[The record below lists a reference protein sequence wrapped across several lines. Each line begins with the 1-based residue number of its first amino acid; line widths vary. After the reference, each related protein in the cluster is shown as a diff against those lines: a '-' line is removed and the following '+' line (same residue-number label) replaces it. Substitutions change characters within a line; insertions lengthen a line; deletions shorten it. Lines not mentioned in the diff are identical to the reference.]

1 LTSTPDPRAIIES
14 LGLVPVI
21 NAAGFPSR
29 LGGATLAPAVRAA
42 MDAAAQHFVPITEMQ
57 ERASALIAGVTGSE
71 AGCVASGGAACL
83 TLAAAACMT
92 GDDPAAID
100 RLPDTTGL
108 KGEIVVH
115 RAHRNAFDHA
125 IRVSGARF
133 VEFGYVGVA
142 SGVGAYRWQLEAAIT
157 EKTTAVFYPGAV
169 TQFVLPLRDVIEV
182 AHAHDIP
189 VIVDAAGTMPP
200 VSNLKRFIAEGAD
213 LVAFSGGKLVRGPS
227 ASGFLAGRRDL
238 IRAATVQ
245 HQDAFV
251 HPDVWRPPFGEPGS
265 NRLTEPPHQGL
276 GRVLKVGRE
285 EIAGLMVAL
294 EAFAKRDHDADQR
307 GWRSMCEQVATGLRP
322 VNWNGVKITMVE
334 APWINVLITFPDRA
348 YAARTVR
355 ALEAGRPRV
364 FVAANRIS
372 NAEIAIMPH
381 NLTEQDV
388 PDLIGRLRE
397 AITASAA

>member
-1 LTSTPDPRAIIES
+1 MTSTPDPRAIIES

-133 VEFGYVGVA
+133 VEFGYLGVA

-157 EKTTAVFYPGAV
+157 EKTAAVFYPGAV
-169 TQFVLPLRDVIEV
+169 TQFVLPLRDVIDRSE
-182 AHAHDIP
+182 
-189 VIVDAAGTMPP
+189 
-200 VSNLKRFIAEGAD
+200 E
-213 LVAFSGGKLVRGPS
+213 
-227 ASGFLAGRRDL
+227 RR
-238 IRAATVQ
+238 
-245 HQDAFV
+245 
-251 HPDVWRPPFGEPGS
+251 
-265 NRLTEPPHQGL
+265 
-276 GRVLKVGRE
+276 
-285 EIAGLMVAL
+285 
-294 EAFAKRDHDADQR
+294 
-307 GWRSMCEQVATGLRP
+307 
-322 VNWNGVKITMVE
+322 
-334 APWINVLITFPDRA
+334 
-348 YAARTVR
+348 
-355 ALEAGRPRV
+355 
-364 FVAANRIS
+364 
-372 NAEIAIMPH
+372 
-381 NLTEQDV
+381 
-388 PDLIGRLRE
+388 
-397 AITASAA
+397 